1 MRKTALLL
9 YNCLHVSTFFLSA
22 LQVAVTSGTVFFTV
36 NVLFFKHCT
45 IKLIQYTLNSR
56 LIRFSSI
63 RILSNIQEHDSQ
75 MDKGGRSQLIQDH
88 SCHPELTKHS
98 NCLCYLWS
106 KHGDGLCKLPLPR
119 R

>member
-1 MRKTALLL
+1 MRKKWHCCYIIVYVYFSYLL
-9 YNCLHVSTFFLSA
+9 CR
-22 LQVAVTSGTVFFTV
+22 LQSHQVQVFFTV

-75 MDKGGRSQLIQDH
+75 MDKGARSQLIQDH
-88 SCHPELTKHS
+88 SCHPELTKQS
-98 NCLCYLWS
+98 NCLCYIWS